1 MRSEAIASL
10 IVVIVRALT
19 ELPLSREPS
28 SVAQARRFVT
38 ARLAASGL
46 EELSEAAALV
56 TTELVTNVLV
66 HTGSSPMLRMLIRA
80 DSVRIE
86 IEDACPVLPVPGILD
101 PTGGC
106 GRGLVLVEQFTQRWG
121 VKRVPD
127 TGKIV
132 WFELVAGVA
141 ALAEDLSA
149 DQLLDMWGDDEN
161 VAPAPAV
168 DADDEVLGVALPE
181 PVRHIRVGQ
190 VSTALLNGAKTHLD
204 DLIRDLALLNEAA
217 TAKGT
222 ADEELIDLAARLT
235 HLATDLIGFRN
246 QIRRQA
252 VDAVQ
257 RGVETLILELD
268 VPVSLRGRL
277 ADYQRALDDAE
288 QHCVA
293 GRLLVSPVPPEQ
305 TQFRR
310 WKLDRIVEQL
320 GTPALPPA
328 APESM

>member
-1 MRSEAIASL
+1 M
-10 IVVIVRALT
+10 
-19 ELPLSREPS
+19 
-28 SVAQARRFVT
+28 AQARRFVT

-66 HTGSSPMLRMLIRA
+66 HTRSSPMLRMLITA

-86 IEDACPVLPVPGILD
+86 VEDECPVLPVPGILD

-121 VKRVPD
+121 ANRLPD

-141 ALAEDLSA
+141 APAEDLSA
-149 DQLLDMWGDDEN
+149 DQLLDMWGEEES
-161 VAPAPAV
+161 VAPVLA
-168 DADDEVLGVALPE
+168 ADGDVLEVALPE
-181 PVRHIRVGQ
+181 LVRHVRVGQ

-204 DLIRDLALLNEAA
+204 DLIRDLTLLNEAA
-217 TAKGT
+217 SANGSG
-222 ADEELIDLAARLT
+222 DEELIQLAARLT
-235 HLATDLIGFRN
+235 HLAADLIGFRN

-252 VDAVQ
+252 VHAVQ
-257 RGVETLILELD
+257 RGVATLILELD
-268 VPVSLRGRL
+268 VPVSLSGRL
-277 ADYQRALDDAE
+277 VDYQRALDDAE

-293 GRLLVSPVPPEQ
+293 GRLLVCPVPPEQ

-310 WKLDRIVEQL
+310 WKLNRIIEQL

>member
-1 MRSEAIASL
+1 M
-10 IVVIVRALT
+10 VIVKVLT
-19 ELPLSREPS
+19 ELPLGREPRA
-28 SVAQARRFVT
+28 VAQARRFVT

-46 EELSEAAALV
+46 EELSEAAALI

-66 HTGSSPMLRMLIRA
+66 HTGSSPTLRMSITA
-80 DSVRIE
+80 GSVRIE
-86 IEDACPVLPVPGILD
+86 VEDGCPVLPVPGILD

-121 VKRVPD
+121 VERVPD

-141 ALAEDLSA
+141 ALVEDLSA
-149 DQLLDMWGDDEN
+149 DQLLDMWDDDGN
-161 VAPAPAV
+161 VALAPAA
-168 DADDEVLGVALPE
+168 DADADAEVLGGALLD
-181 PVRHIRVGQ
+181 PVRRVCVGQ

-204 DLIRDLALLNEAA
+204 DLIRDLTLLNEAA

-222 ADEELIDLAARLT
+222 ADEELIELAARLT
-235 HLATDLIGFRN
+235 RLAADLIGFRN
-246 QIRRQA
+246 QIRRQT

-257 RGVETLILELD
+257 RGAETLTLELD

-277 ADYQRALDDAE
+277 TDYQRALDDAE

-293 GRLLVSPVPPEQ
+293 GRLLVCPVPPEQ

-320 GTPALPPA
+320 ETPAPGPR
-328 APESM
+328 

>member
-1 MRSEAIASL
+1 M
-10 IVVIVRALT
+10 T
-19 ELPLSREPS
+19 ELSLSREPS
-28 SVAQARRFVT
+28 AVAQARRFVT
-38 ARLAASGL
+38 ARLAGTGL

-66 HTGSSPMLRMLIRA
+66 HTASLPTLRMLTTD

-86 IEDACPVLPVPGILD
+86 VEDACPVLPVPGILD

-121 VKRVPD
+121 VTRVPD
-127 TGKIV
+127 TGKRV

-141 ALAEDLSA
+141 ALTEDLSA
-149 DQLLDMWGDDEN
+149 DQLLDMWGDDED
-161 VAPAPAV
+161 VAPAPFV
-168 DADDEVLGVALPE
+168 DDDEALGAALPE
-181 PVRHIRVGQ
+181 PLRHVRVGQ

-204 DLIRDLALLNEAA
+204 DLVRDLTLLNEAA

-235 HLATDLIGFRN
+235 HLAADLIGFRN

-257 RGVETLILELD
+257 RGMETLTLELD
-268 VPVSLRGRL
+268 LPVSLRGRL
-277 ADYQRALDDAE
+277 LDYQRALDEAE
-288 QHCVA
+288 QHCLA
-293 GRLLVSPVPPEQ
+293 GRLLVCPVPAEQ

-310 WKLDRIVEQL
+310 WKLDRIVQQL
-320 GTPALPPA
+320 GTPAPPPA
-328 APESM
+328 APDST

>member
-1 MRSEAIASL
+1 M
-10 IVVIVRALT
+10 
-19 ELPLSREPS
+19 
-28 SVAQARRFVT
+28 

-66 HTGSSPMLRMLIRA
+66 HTRSSPMLRMLITA

-86 IEDACPVLPVPGILD
+86 VADECPVLPVPGILD

-121 VKRVPD
+121 VNSVPD

-132 WFELVAGVA
+132 WFELVTGVA
-141 ALAEDLSA
+141 ALPEDLSA
-149 DQLLDMWGDDEN
+149 DQLLDMWGEDESAAR
-161 VAPAPAV
+161 VL
-168 DADDEVLGVALPE
+168 DADEEVLGAALPE
-181 PVRHIRVGQ
+181 PVRHVRVGQ

-204 DLIRDLALLNEAA
+204 DLVRDLTLLNEAA
-217 TAKGT
+217 SANGT
-222 ADEELIDLAARLT
+222 ADEELIELAARLT
-235 HLATDLIGFRN
+235 HLAADLIGFRN

-252 VDAVQ
+252 VDALQ
-257 RGVETLILELD
+257 RGVPTLILELD
-268 VPVSLRGRL
+268 VPVSLSGRL

-293 GRLLVSPVPPEQ
+293 GRLLVCPVPPEQ

-310 WKLDRIVEQL
+310 WKLNRILEQL
-320 GTPALPPA
+320 GTPALPA
-328 APESM
+328 ASESM

>member
-1 MRSEAIASL
+1 M
-10 IVVIVRALT
+10 T

-28 SVAQARRFVT
+28 AVAQARRFVT
-38 ARLAASGL
+38 ARLAGTGL

-66 HTGSSPMLRMLIRA
+66 HTASLPTLRMLTTD

-86 IEDACPVLPVPGILD
+86 VEDACPVLPVPGILD

-121 VKRVPD
+121 VTRVPD
-127 TGKIV
+127 TGKKV

-141 ALAEDLSA
+141 ALTEDLSA
-149 DQLLDMWGDDEN
+149 DQLLDMWGDDED
-161 VAPAPAV
+161 VPRDSAV
-168 DADDEVLGVALPE
+168 GDDRGLAVTLPG
-181 PVRHIRVGQ
+181 PVRHVRVGQ
-190 VSTALLNGAKTHLD
+190 VSTALLNGAKSHLD
-204 DLIRDLALLNEAA
+204 DLVRDLTLLNEAA

-235 HLATDLIGFRN
+235 HLAADLIGFRN

-257 RGVETLILELD
+257 RGRETLTLELD
-268 VPVSLRGRL
+268 LPVSLRGRL
-277 ADYQRALDDAE
+277 LDYQRALDDAE

-293 GRLLVSPVPPEQ
+293 GRLLVCPVPAEQ

-310 WKLDRIVEQL
+310 WKLDRIVQQL
-320 GTPALPPA
+320 GTPAPPPA
-328 APESM
+328 APDST

>member
-1 MRSEAIASL
+1 MT
-10 IVVIVRALT
+10 IVRAST
-19 ELPLSREPS
+19 ELPLGREPRA
-28 SVAQARRFVT
+28 VAQARRFVT

-56 TTELVTNVLV
+56 TTELVTNVLM
-66 HTGSSPMLRMLIRA
+66 HTGSSATLRMSIA
-80 DSVRIE
+80 AGSVRIE
-86 IEDACPVLPVPGILD
+86 VEDGCPALPVPGILD

-121 VKRVPD
+121 VERVPD
-127 TGKIV
+127 AGKIV

-141 ALAEDLSA
+141 ALVGDLSA
-149 DQLLDMWGDDEN
+149 DQLLDMWDDDGN
-161 VAPAPAV
+161 VAFAP
-168 DADDEVLGVALPE
+168 DADAEVLGVALLD
-181 PVRHIRVGQ
+181 PVRRVRVGQ

-204 DLIRDLALLNEAA
+204 DLIRDLTLLNEAA

-235 HLATDLIGFRN
+235 RLAADLIGFRN

-257 RGVETLILELD
+257 RGAETLTLELD

-277 ADYQRALDDAE
+277 TDYQRALDDAE

-293 GRLLVSPVPPEQ
+293 GRLLVCPVPPEQ

-320 GTPALPPA
+320 ETPAPGPR
-328 APESM
+328 